1 MDWHPMRCKV
11 LLAAII
17 LVFSI
22 LLIPTLDDGS
32 TYSDGDQTTYY
43 IEGYVVST
51 EPEGNI
57 PLAGVV
63 VTVIYNNITGTIYSD
78 TTDSNGE
85 FIVEVPYN
93 TDLQIMF
100 TLSGYTLR
108 SCPNITEGTS
118 GYYILDLTN
127 ITPVDNVYSITSDA
141 DGLQPA
147 IMSQSSATVKG
158 TISYSGG
165 YVQGAT
171 ITMVSTDGSIEY
183 ETKTNSKGVFTFEE
197 CESGTYKITITCG
210 GFETYGPE
218 LITLSEGITEYNAT
232 LVSKENQQ
240 FFGMDLIHLMMFF
253 GVLFGILISLIVF
266 ILVHHRKGMIT
277 IVDDTR
283 EDEK

>member
-1 MDWHPMRCKV
+1 MRYKV

-22 LLIPTLDDGS
+22 LVIPTLDDGS
-32 TYSDGDQTTYY
+32 TYGAEDQTTYY
-43 IEGYVVST
+43 IKGYVVST

-57 PLAGVV
+57 PLAGVQV
-63 VTVIYNNITGTIYSD
+63 DVIYNYIASIVYSD

-85 FIVEVPYN
+85 FSVEVPYN
-93 TDLQIMF
+93 TDLQIKF

-118 GYYILDLTN
+118 GYYVLDLTG
-127 ITPVDNVYSITSDA
+127 ISPTDNVYNITSDTS
-141 DGLQPA
+141 GLQPA

-158 TISYSGG
+158 TISYSEG

-218 LITLSEGITEYNAT
+218 TITISEGIYEYNAT
-232 LVSKENQQ
+232 LISKENQQ

-253 GVLFGILISLIVF
+253 GVLFGILISLTVF
-266 ILVHHRKGMIT
+266 ILVHRRKGVVT
-277 IVDDTR
+277 IIDDTR
-283 EDEK
+283 EEEK

>member
-1 MDWHPMRCKV
+1 MRYKV

-22 LLIPTLDDGS
+22 LIIPTLDDGS
-32 TYSDGDQTTYY
+32 TYGDEGQTTYY
-43 IEGYVVST
+43 IEGYIVST

-57 PLAGVV
+57 PLAGVEV
-63 VTVIYNNITGTIYSD
+63 SLIYNNITSTIVTD
-78 TTDSNGE
+78 TTDSNGK
-85 FIVEVPYN
+85 FSIPIQYN
-93 TDLQIMF
+93 TDLQIKF

-118 GYYILDLTN
+118 EYYILDLTN
-127 ITPVDNVYSITSDA
+127 VTPIDNAYTITSTA

-266 ILVHHRKGMIT
+266 ILVHRRKNMIT
-277 IVDDTR
+277 VVDDTR
-283 EDEK
+283 EEEK

>member
-1 MDWHPMRCKV
+1 MRYKV

-22 LLIPTLDDGS
+22 LIIPTLDDGS
-32 TYSDGDQTTYY
+32 TYGDEGQTTYY

-57 PLAGVV
+57 PLAGVEV
-63 VTVIYNNITGTIYSD
+63 SLIYNNITSTIVTD
-78 TTDSNGE
+78 TTDSNGK
-85 FIVEVPYN
+85 FSIPIQYN
-93 TDLQIMF
+93 TDLQIKF

-118 GYYILDLTN
+118 EYYILDLTN
-127 ITPVDNVYSITSDA
+127 VTPIDNAYTITSTA
-141 DGLQPA
+141 TGFQPA

-158 TISYSGG
+158 TVSYSGG

-171 ITMVSTDGSIEY
+171 ITMVSTDGSNSY
-183 ETKTNSKGVFTFEE
+183 ETKTNSKGIFTFEE

-266 ILVHHRKGMIT
+266 ILVHHKKNMIT

-283 EDEK
+283 EEEK

>member
-1 MDWHPMRCKV
+1 MRYKV

-22 LLIPTLDDGS
+22 LIIPTLDDGS
-32 TYSDGDQTTYY
+32 TYGDEGQTTYY
-43 IEGYVVST
+43 IEGYIVST

-57 PLAGVV
+57 PLAGVEV
-63 VTVIYNNITGTIYSD
+63 SLIYNNITSTIVTD
-78 TTDSNGE
+78 TTDSNGK
-85 FIVEVPYN
+85 FSIPIQYN
-93 TDLQIMF
+93 TDLQIKF

-108 SCPNITEGTS
+108 SCPNIKEGTS
-118 GYYILDLTN
+118 EYYILDLTN
-127 ITPVDNVYSITSDA
+127 VTPIDNAYTITSTA

-266 ILVHHRKGMIT
+266 ILVHRRKNMIT
-277 IVDDTR
+277 VVDDTR
-283 EDEK
+283 EEEK

>member
-1 MDWHPMRCKV
+1 MRYKV

-22 LLIPTLDDGS
+22 LIIPTLDDGS
-32 TYSDGDQTTYY
+32 TYSDGSQTTYY
-43 IEGYVVST
+43 IKGYVVST

-57 PLAGVV
+57 PLAGVQV
-63 VTVIYNNITGTIYSD
+63 DVIYNNTTTVTD

-85 FIVEVPYN
+85 FSIPIQYN
-93 TDLQIMF
+93 TDLQIKF

-127 ITPVDNVYSITSDA
+127 VTPVSNVYNITSTA

-266 ILVHHRKGMIT
+266 ILVHRRKNMIT

-283 EDEK
+283 EEEK

>member
-1 MDWHPMRCKV
+1 MRYKV

-22 LLIPTLDDGS
+22 LIIPTLDDGS
-32 TYSDGDQTTYY
+32 TYGDEGQTTYY
-43 IEGYVVST
+43 IEGYIVST

-57 PLAGVV
+57 PLAGVEV
-63 VTVIYNNITGTIYSD
+63 SLIYNNITSTIVTD
-78 TTDSNGE
+78 TTDSNGK
-85 FIVEVPYN
+85 FSIPIQYN
-93 TDLQIMF
+93 TDLQIKF

-118 GYYILDLTN
+118 EYYILDLTN
-127 ITPVDNVYSITSDA
+127 VTPIDNAYTITSTA

-171 ITMVSTDGSIEY
+171 ITMVSTDRSIEY

-266 ILVHHRKGMIT
+266 ILVHRRKNMIT

-283 EDEK
+283 EEEK